1 MSNEK
6 SIKDIL
12 LSELDNKVKQ
22 GIIKESDATI
32 IINRF
37 HEEMEEGYS
46 NAEALY
52 KSLYE
57 IKSLKKE
64 KPIFNG
70 DNENEC
76 EEWANR
82 E

>member
-6 SIKDIL
+6 TMEEIL
-12 LSELDNKVKQ
+12 LSELNKE
-22 GIIKESDATI
+22 IKKGLIKRSDAVHVVEL
-32 IINRF
+32 F
-37 HEEMEEGYS
+37 DEEMKEGYS
-46 NAEALY
+46 DGEALY
-52 KSLYE
+52 LALEE
-57 IKSLKKE
+57 IKLLKKE

>member
-1 MSNEK
+1 M
-6 SIKDIL
+6 IDIL
-12 LSELDNKVKQ
+12 LKEIKREVSEGSLTQ
-22 GIIKESDATI
+22 RDAVYVVEL
-32 IINRF
+32 F
-37 HEEMEEGYS
+37 DEEMEEGYS
-46 NAEALY
+46 DGEALY
-52 KSLYE
+52 LALEE
-57 IKSLKKE
+57 IKLLKKE

>member
-1 MSNEK
+1 
-6 SIKDIL
+6 
-12 LSELDNKVKQ
+12 
-22 GIIKESDATI
+22 
-32 IINRF
+32 
-37 HEEMEEGYS
+37 MEEGYS
-46 NAEALY
+46 DAEALY

-57 IKSLKKE
+57 IKLLKKE

-70 DNENEC
+70 GNENEC